1 MNTLTF
7 LLSTVIE
14 LYTMVL
20 LLRIWMQWA
29 HCDFYNPFSQFVVK
43 VTQPIIGPLRR
54 VIPAMGPIDSA
65 SLLVAYILSFI
76 KAIVLFKVVTFLP
89 IIWIAGLLIL
99 LKTIGLLIFWVLL
112 VMAIMS
118 WVSQG
123 RSPIEYVLIQLADP
137 LLRPIRRLLPAMGGI
152 DFSPMILVLL
162 LYVINMGVAEVL
174 QATGNMLLPGLW
186 TVFSAGDEQALSD
199 YLTSQ
204 GRLRSFL
211 TLWFLA
217 VVQVLSLVIPAMP
230 VQLAAG
236 LAYGPW
242 LGFVTSF
249 SASAVANL
257 TVFLAARRLAPVIRR
272 LVADNPKA
280 AKLLDSVRSS
290 KDPWFYTILAFITPG
305 LPNGII
311 PYAAANAGMCPKQ
324 FLAAIFISLPF
335 PTLLTC
341 AAGSFMLEGNW
352 LFTVLTGIVLF
363 SFVGILFF
371 NRTKFIAWAHEVKN
385 RHTQKAGA

>member
-1 MNTLTF
+1 MPERANKREKRLAMLVVAAVVVVT
-7 LLSTVIE
+7 
-14 LYTMVL
+14 VL
-20 LLRIWMQWA
+20 L
-29 HCDFYNPFSQFVVK
+29 
-43 VTQPIIGPLRR
+43 
-54 VIPAMGPIDSA
+54 
-65 SLLVAYILSFI
+65 
-76 KAIVLFKVVTFLP
+76 IVETF
-89 IIWIAGLLIL
+89 
-99 LKTIGLLIFWVLL
+99 
-112 VMAIMS
+112 
-118 WVSQG
+118 
-123 RSPIEYVLIQLADP
+123 
-137 LLRPIRRLLPAMGGI
+137 RL
-152 DFSPMILVLL
+152 
-162 LYVINMGVAEVL
+162 
-174 QATGNMLLPGLW
+174 LLPGLW

-242 LGFVTSF
+242 LGFLTSF
-249 SASAVANL
+249 SASAVANMSVYL
-257 TVFLAARRLAPVIRR
+257 LARR
-272 LVADNPKA
+272 LVADTPKA

-311 PYAAANAGMCPKQ
+311 PYAAANAGMRPKQ

-341 AAGSFMLEGNW
+341 AAGSFILEGNW
-352 LFTVLTGIVLF
+352 ILTVLVGVVLF

-371 NRTKFIAWAHEVKN
+371 NRTRLIARAHQLNDN
-385 RHTQKAGA
+385 RKKKAGA

>member
-1 MNTLTF
+1 MSEHANKREKRLAMLVVAAVVLFT
-7 LLSTVIE
+7 
-14 LYTMVL
+14 VL
-20 LLRIWMQWA
+20 L
-29 HCDFYNPFSQFVVK
+29 
-43 VTQPIIGPLRR
+43 
-54 VIPAMGPIDSA
+54 
-65 SLLVAYILSFI
+65 
-76 KAIVLFKVVTFLP
+76 IVETF
-89 IIWIAGLLIL
+89 
-99 LKTIGLLIFWVLL
+99 
-112 VMAIMS
+112 
-118 WVSQG
+118 
-123 RSPIEYVLIQLADP
+123 
-137 LLRPIRRLLPAMGGI
+137 RL
-152 DFSPMILVLL
+152 
-162 LYVINMGVAEVL
+162 
-174 QATGNMLLPGLW
+174 LLPGLW
-186 TVFSAGDEQALSD
+186 SAFSAGDEQALSE
-199 YLTSQ
+199 YLASQ

-242 LGFVTSF
+242 MGFLTSF
-249 SASAVANL
+249 SASAVANMSVYL
-257 TVFLAARRLAPVIRR
+257 IARRLVPVIRR
-272 LVADNPKA
+272 LVADTPKA
-280 AKLLDSVRSS
+280 AK
-290 KDPWFYTILAFITPG
+290 

-311 PYAAANAGMCPKQ
+311 PYAAANAGMRPKQ

>member
-1 MNTLTF
+1 MSEHANRREKRLAMLVVAAVVLVT
-7 LLSTVIE
+7 
-14 LYTMVL
+14 VL
-20 LLRIWMQWA
+20 L
-29 HCDFYNPFSQFVVK
+29 
-43 VTQPIIGPLRR
+43 
-54 VIPAMGPIDSA
+54 
-65 SLLVAYILSFI
+65 
-76 KAIVLFKVVTFLP
+76 IVETF
-89 IIWIAGLLIL
+89 
-99 LKTIGLLIFWVLL
+99 
-112 VMAIMS
+112 
-118 WVSQG
+118 
-123 RSPIEYVLIQLADP
+123 
-137 LLRPIRRLLPAMGGI
+137 RL
-152 DFSPMILVLL
+152 
-162 LYVINMGVAEVL
+162 
-174 QATGNMLLPGLW
+174 LLPGLW
-186 TVFSAGDEQALSD
+186 SAFSAGDEQALSE
-199 YLTSQ
+199 YLASQ

-242 LGFVTSF
+242 MGFLTSF
-249 SASAVANL
+249 SASAVANMSVYL
-257 TVFLAARRLAPVIRR
+257 IARRLVPVIRR

-311 PYAAANAGMCPKQ
+311 PYAAANAGMRPKQ

-352 LFTVLTGIVLF
+352 LFTVLTGIVTTCPPYTAWDAFHIKECRLVILDGGELAGWAALRRVDPRWCYRGVAEV
-363 SFVGILFF
+363 SIYVGEKFRGRGLGSRLLTALCEESEKEGYWTLHSTVLQDNTASLGLHTKCGFRVVGRRERIARDCHGRWLDTYLMER
-371 NRTKFIAWAHEVKN
+371 RTKADEP
-385 RHTQKAGA
+385 AGYKKL

>member
-1 MNTLTF
+1 MSEHANTREKRLAALAVAVVVLVT
-7 LLSTVIE
+7 
-14 LYTMVL
+14 VL
-20 LLRIWMQWA
+20 L
-29 HCDFYNPFSQFVVK
+29 
-43 VTQPIIGPLRR
+43 
-54 VIPAMGPIDSA
+54 
-65 SLLVAYILSFI
+65 
-76 KAIVLFKVVTFLP
+76 IVETF
-89 IIWIAGLLIL
+89 
-99 LKTIGLLIFWVLL
+99 
-112 VMAIMS
+112 
-118 WVSQG
+118 
-123 RSPIEYVLIQLADP
+123 
-137 LLRPIRRLLPAMGGI
+137 RL
-152 DFSPMILVLL
+152 
-162 LYVINMGVAEVL
+162 
-174 QATGNMLLPGLW
+174 LLPGLW
-186 TVFSAGDEQALSD
+186 SAFSAGDEQALSA

-272 LVADNPKA
+272 LTADNAKA
-280 AKLLDSVRSS
+280 TKLLNSVRSS

-305 LPNGII
+305 LPNSII
-311 PYAAANAGMCPKQ
+311 PYAAANAGMRPKH
-324 FLAAIFISLPF
+324 FIAAIFISLPF

-341 AAGSFMLEGNW
+341 AAGSFILEGNW
-352 LFTVLTGIVLF
+352 FFTVLTGIVLF

-371 NRTKFIAWAHEVKN
+371 NRTRLIARAHQLNDN
-385 RHTQKAGA
+385 RKKKAGA

>member
-1 MNTLTF
+1 MPERANKREKRLAMLVVAAVVVVT
-7 LLSTVIE
+7 
-14 LYTMVL
+14 VL
-20 LLRIWMQWA
+20 L
-29 HCDFYNPFSQFVVK
+29 
-43 VTQPIIGPLRR
+43 
-54 VIPAMGPIDSA
+54 
-65 SLLVAYILSFI
+65 
-76 KAIVLFKVVTFLP
+76 IVETF
-89 IIWIAGLLIL
+89 
-99 LKTIGLLIFWVLL
+99 
-112 VMAIMS
+112 
-118 WVSQG
+118 
-123 RSPIEYVLIQLADP
+123 
-137 LLRPIRRLLPAMGGI
+137 RL
-152 DFSPMILVLL
+152 
-162 LYVINMGVAEVL
+162 
-174 QATGNMLLPGLW
+174 LLPGLW

-242 LGFVTSF
+242 LGFLTSF
-249 SASAVANL
+249 SASAVANMSVYL
-257 TVFLAARRLAPVIRR
+257 LARRLAPVIRR
-272 LVADNPKA
+272 LVADTPKA

-311 PYAAANAGMCPKQ
+311 PYAAANAGMRPKQ

-341 AAGSFMLEGNW
+341 AAGSFILEGNW
-352 LFTVLTGIVLF
+352 ILTVLVGVVLF
-363 SFVGILFF
+363 SLWAFCSSTAPGSSPGRTNSTITARKKPGPESLGFFIKVFPKGGKASPSTARYTNTTCTSTIYSAVPAAMLNNVFFFHKCRPTTAAAAISSGRPWVGPS
-371 NRTKFIAWAHEVKN
+371 RSTP
-385 RHTQKAGA
+385 RRQ

>member
-1 MNTLTF
+1 MSEHANTREKRLAALAVAVVVLVT
-7 LLSTVIE
+7 
-14 LYTMVL
+14 VL
-20 LLRIWMQWA
+20 L
-29 HCDFYNPFSQFVVK
+29 
-43 VTQPIIGPLRR
+43 
-54 VIPAMGPIDSA
+54 
-65 SLLVAYILSFI
+65 
-76 KAIVLFKVVTFLP
+76 IVETF
-89 IIWIAGLLIL
+89 
-99 LKTIGLLIFWVLL
+99 
-112 VMAIMS
+112 
-118 WVSQG
+118 
-123 RSPIEYVLIQLADP
+123 
-137 LLRPIRRLLPAMGGI
+137 RL
-152 DFSPMILVLL
+152 
-162 LYVINMGVAEVL
+162 
-174 QATGNMLLPGLW
+174 LLPGLW
-186 TVFSAGDEQALSD
+186 SAFSAGDEQALSD

-272 LVADNPKA
+272 LTADNAKA
-280 AKLLDSVRSS
+280 TKLLNSVRSS
-290 KDPWFYTILAFITPG
+290 KDPWFYMILAFITPG

-311 PYAAANAGMCPKQ
+311 PYAAANAGMRPKH
-324 FLAAIFISLPF
+324 FIAAIFISLPF

-341 AAGSFMLEGNW
+341 AAGSFILEGNW
-352 LFTVLTGIVLF
+352 LFTVLVGVVLF

-371 NRTKFIAWAHEVKN
+371 NRTKFIAWAHEMKN
-385 RHTQKAGA
+385 KRTKKAEA